1 MHSYEKIRYPF
12 DHIKENSKKPL
23 VPHLAKTKLS
33 LKILVKPQLS
43 EIIKPQVLSFS
54 QRSAGVA
61 DSVASSYK
69 QVYCKDDSCKQAVL
83 SKDAG

>member
-33 LKILVKPQLS
+33 LKILAKPQLS
-43 EIIKPQVLSFS
+43 EIIKLWASENLNKS
-54 QRSAGVA
+54 YMHANH
-61 DSVASSYK
+61 DSHSYMLGCNRLYK
-69 QVYCKDDSCKQAVL
+69 KEGEERMA
-83 SKDAG
+83 